1 MTMPQIGQPA
11 PDFQL
16 EDQEG
21 NHVRLDGLRGKWV
34 VLYFYPKDN
43 TPGCTR
49 EACNFRDNF
58 GAIKALGAEILGVSG
73 DSRASHEKFAEKFEL
88 PFPLL
93 VDSDHAVAREYGAF
107 GLKKNYG
114 REYEGI
120 IRSTVIIDP
129 DGNVAKTYPRV
140 KPDSHG
146 EEVLAWL
153 KDHKP
158 A

>member
-1 MTMPQIGQPA
+1 MAMPAIGDPA
-11 PDFQL
+11 PPFEL
-16 EDQEG
+16 EDQDG
-21 NHVRLDGLRGKWV
+21 NSVRLADLRGKWV

-58 GAIKALGAEILGVSG
+58 GALQAAGAQILGVSG
-73 DSRASHEKFAEKFEL
+73 DSRASHGKFAEKFEL

-93 VDSDHAVAREYGAF
+93 VDADHAIARAYGAF

-120 IRSTVIIDP
+120 IRSTVIIGP
-129 DGNVAKTYPRV
+129 DGAVAKTYPRA

-153 KDHKP
+153 KEH
-158 A
+158 AAA

>member
-1 MTMPQIGQPA
+1 MAMPALETAA
-11 PDFQL
+11 PDFDL
-16 EDQEG
+16 EDQDG
-21 NHVRLDGLRGKWV
+21 NRVRLADLRGKWV
-34 VLYFYPKDN
+34 VIYFYPKDN
-43 TPGCTR
+43 TPGCTK

-58 GAIKALGAEILGVSG
+58 GAIKALGAEVLGISA
-73 DSRASHEKFAEKFEL
+73 DSRASHEKFAQKFEL

-93 VDSDHAVAREYGAF
+93 VDTDHTAARAYGAF

-114 REYEGI
+114 REYEGV
-120 IRSTVIIDP
+120 IRSTVIVDP
-129 DGNVAKTYPRV
+129 DGNVAKTFPRV

-153 KDHKP
+153 KEH

>member
-1 MTMPQIGQPA
+1 MAMLDAGAPA
-11 PDFQL
+11 PDFDL
-16 EDQEG
+16 EDQHGER
-21 NHVRLDGLRGKWV
+21 VTLAGLRGKWV
-34 VLYFYPKDN
+34 VIYFYPRDN
-43 TPGCTR
+43 TPGCTK
-49 EACNFRDNF
+49 EACGFRDNF
-58 GAIKALGAEILGVSG
+58 GGIQALGATVLGVSG
-73 DSRASHEKFAEKFEL
+73 DSRASHGKFAEKFEL
-88 PFPLL
+88 PFSLL

-129 DGNVAKTYPRV
+129 EGNVAKTYPRV

-153 KDHKP
+153 KEH
-158 A
+158 AS

>member
-1 MTMPQIGQPA
+1 MTMPAVGRPA
-11 PDFQL
+11 PEFDL
-16 EDQEG
+16 EDQDG
-21 NHVRLDGLRGKWV
+21 KHVRLDSLRGQWV
-34 VLYFYPKDN
+34 VLYFYPRDN

-58 GAIKALGAEILGVSG
+58 GAIKALGAQILGVSG
-73 DSRASHEKFAEKFEL
+73 DSRASHEKFAEKFQL

-93 VDSDHAVAREYGAF
+93 VDADHAVARAYGAF
-107 GLKKNYG
+107 GTKKNYG

-129 DGNVAKTYPRV
+129 RGNVARTYPRV

-146 EEVLAWL
+146 EEVLTWL
-153 KDHKP
+153 EEH
-158 A
+158 ARA